1 MNEEFWVRLL
11 LSCALLV
18 TAPAHLLTNPLS
30 PGTDAIGEEERFRQ
44 CLIRPGRRKLQM
56 PWPAPRAVGLEPP
69 SEVLGELTAERRS
82 SYVLPY
88 RIATVHAGLGD
99 AASALQ

>member
-1 MNEEFWVRLL
+1 
-11 LSCALLV
+11 
-18 TAPAHLLTNPLS
+18 
-30 PGTDAIGEEERFRQ
+30 
-44 CLIRPGRRKLQM
+44 M

-88 RIATVHAGLGD
+88 RIATVHAGLDD
-99 AASALQ
+99 AASGLQ